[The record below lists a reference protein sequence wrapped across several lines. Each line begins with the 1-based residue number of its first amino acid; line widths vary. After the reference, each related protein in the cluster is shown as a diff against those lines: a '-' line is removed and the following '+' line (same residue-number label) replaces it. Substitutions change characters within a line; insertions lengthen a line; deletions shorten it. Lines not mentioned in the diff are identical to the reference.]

1 MKFWELISVFRS
13 EEDNLIK
20 VFERDNWSKYRNQYN
35 NFDNLVINQDRTIL
49 DEVIPFDLAKEV
61 CEISKMKF
69 YLFYKEN
76 PNRLRTW
83 VRETDEE
90 YEVVTPLD
98 ILLRFGGKFIEE
110 TLEYG
115 SSYVIPKV
123 LGKNIEVL
131 GTFNLTQIGMLSIL
145 RTENGKLND
154 NQIITSLDNSRE
166 WIIVNEPVMFL
177 KPMSASIKR
186 NQQIEQGIVQYI
198 IKPIKGNEKPIDKE
212 ILKLKEEY

>member
-1 MKFWELISVFRS
+1 MKFWELISGFRS

-20 VFERDNWSKYRNQYN
+20 VFERDNWSKYRNQYD
-35 NFDNLVINQDRTIL
+35 NFDNLVINQDRTVL

-90 YEVVTPLD
+90 YEVVTPFD

-145 RTENGKLND
+145 RTENGKLKE

-166 WIIVNEPVMFL
+166 WIIVNEAVMFL

-198 IKPIKGNEKPIDKE
+198 IKPIKGNEKPIDTE
-212 ILKLKEEY
+212 ILKLKEEN